1 MTPIP
6 KAKWSHF
13 LWMKVVIWQKSWNVF
28 AFAPVAGYFNS
39 TRTQQDSESC
49 KLITYL
55 GPCACKSHR
64 SCPTLYPLESK
75 IACQSSLPADKKGIT
90 LLETKQKQKISA
102 SQKLPRAA
110 LTPRNRFQTLPILRG
125 VWGGSP
131 SLQVSNCHLVLSQL
145 FHFIHCSLL
154 KAYTSLMNKNYLD
167 SFS

>member
-75 IACQSSLPADKKGIT
+75 IACQSSLPADKKGISCW
-90 LLETKQKQKISA
+90 K
-102 SQKLPRAA
+102 R
-110 LTPRNRFQTLPILRG
+110 
-125 VWGGSP
+125 
-131 SLQVSNCHLVLSQL
+131 
-145 FHFIHCSLL
+145 
-154 KAYTSLMNKNYLD
+154 NKNKKSQHPR
-167 SFS
+167 SFPEQLLPHGTDFRCCLFSEKECGAAVPAFRSLIVTWFCHSCSTLSIAAF

>member
-1 MTPIP
+1 ME
-6 KAKWSHF
+6 S
-13 LWMKVVIWQKSWNVF
+13 LSLN
-28 AFAPVAGYFNS
+28 
-39 TRTQQDSESC
+39 ESC
-49 KLITYL
+49 HLAKKLECFCFCPCGCLFYFHEDSTGFRKLRIDHIPWT
-55 GPCACKSHR
+55 CACKSHK
-64 SCPTLYPLESK
+64 SCPTLCPLESK

-102 SQKLPRAA
+102 SQKLSRAA
-110 LTPRNRFQTLPILRG
+110 LTPWNRFQMLPILREG

-131 SLQVSNCHLVLSQL
+131 SLQISNCHLVLSQL